1 MSEVMDSA
9 EARNRAILRAIPDL
23 MFVLLRD
30 GTIVDYHA
38 RDSSLLLVPPPAFLG
53 RRVGDV
59 LPPPVGQQMMDAVD
73 RAAQTDETVVVE
85 YELAVDESQFFE
97 ARIVRVSDDRL
108 ISIVR
113 NITDLKRTGQLN
125 RELTWRLIHSQEL
138 ERQRIARELHDD
150 FSQRI
155 AALNIE
161 IDSMAN
167 HADSDQLRAR
177 LRLLSA
183 QAAEIASDVHRMSY
197 ELHPSKLQIVGLVVA
212 LQSLCRDLSKQ
223 RQLEVSFTPDMIPV
237 SVDPDV
243 SLCLYRIVQEA
254 LHNAARHSYAGS
266 AQVSVSWHPGQI
278 GVQIVDAGVGFDPT
292 HVHRAAGLGLVSMR
306 ERVAALNGQLTI
318 DAVPGQGT
326 RITVRIPVASEGT
339 VPA

>member
-1 MSEVMDSA
+1 MSDLVDSA
-9 EARNRAILRAIPDL
+9 EARNRAILKAIPDL

-38 RDSSLLLVPPPAFLG
+38 RDPSLLFVPATAFLG
-53 RRVGDV
+53 RTVGEV

-73 RAAQTDETVVVE
+73 RANQSDEPVVVE

-97 ARIVRVSDDRL
+97 ARVVRVSDDRL

-113 NITDLKRTGQLN
+113 NITDLKRAGQLN
-125 RELTWRLIHSQEL
+125 RELAWRLIHSQEL

-161 IDSMAN
+161 IDSMAT
-167 HADSDQLRAR
+167 HPHPDQWRAR

-183 QAAEIASDVHRMSY
+183 QIAEIASDVHRMAY
-197 ELHPSKLQIVGLVVA
+197 ELHPSKLQIIGLVVA

-223 RQLEVSFTPDMIPV
+223 RRLEVSFTPDVIPV
-237 SVDPDV
+237 RLDADV

-254 LHNAARHSYAGS
+254 LQNVVRHSHAGS
-266 AQVSVSWHPGQI
+266 AEVSVSWHQGEI
-278 GVQIVDAGVGFDPT
+278 RVEIVDAGVGFNPT
-292 HVHRAAGLGLVSMR
+292 HVQHAAGLGLVSMR

-318 DAVPGQGT
+318 DAVPGRGT
-326 RITVRIPVASEGT
+326 RITVLLPLPSEGG